1 MTEGEKIRQA
11 QQFIKSEI
19 RKSHT
24 RKIDTFTWKQ
34 TDVDI
39 SAGMHRLIVYRGDQP
54 SIFMFTKHELID
66 DFGTPKW
73 EVQLKMRLNAVFQE
87 LTD

>member
-1 MTEGEKIRQA
+1 MTEGEMIRQA

-19 RKSHT
+19 QKSYT
-24 RKIDTFTWKQ
+24 RKIDAFTWKQ
-34 TDVDI
+34 TNRDV
-39 SAGMHRLIVYRGDQP
+39 STGMHRLIVYQGEKQ

-87 LTD
+87 LRD

>member
-11 QQFIKSEI
+11 QRFIKSEI
-19 RKSHT
+19 QKSYA
-24 RKIDTFTWKQ
+24 RKIDAFTWEQ
-34 TDVDI
+34 TDVDV
-39 SAGMHRLIVYRGDQP
+39 SVGMHRLIVYLGDQP

-66 DFGTPKW
+66 DFGTANW
-73 EVQLKMRLNAVFQE
+73 EKRLRERLDSVFQE

>member
-1 MTEGEKIRQA
+1 MIRQA

-19 RKSHT
+19 QKSYT
-24 RKIDTFTWKQ
+24 RKIDAFTWKQ
-34 TDVDI
+34 TNRDV
-39 SAGMHRLIVYRGDQP
+39 STGMHRLIVYQGEKQ

-66 DFGTPKW
+66 DFGTANW
-73 EVQLKMRLNAVFQE
+73 EKRLRESLDSVFQE